1 MIADSSSFSLQNDLQ
16 NLMHRSRNKTETFS
30 SSLTSIENFRLQNYC
45 QFKDLLIILH
55 FEKSVCAD
63 LMEWDVGNL
72 WQLRGLHGANWKAMQ
87 YCQKVPKMAT

>member
-30 SSLTSIENFRLQNYC
+30 RSLSIENFRLQNYC

-55 FEKSVCAD
+55 FKNPFE
-63 LMEWDVGNL
+63 L
-72 WQLRGLHGANWKAMQ
+72 
-87 YCQKVPKMAT
+87 T